1 MRENLHVHYSA
12 DLYDHYTAS
21 FVQAYDDAF
30 LKRLQSERHRLPET
44 DATLVDIGTGTAQ
57 FLIRLAQLPEFDEV
71 RLVGTDYFQDM
82 VEVAIAAVQKSSL
95 GDRIEIQQADVHA
108 MPYGD
113 SSVDAIISRST
124 IHHWSDP
131 AQAFR
136 EIDRIL
142 KPGGIAIIHEPRR
155 DPAPEVL
162 AEFNRQREQAGVE
175 PVRLEEKYTAAE
187 VREFLD
193 RAGIDAQTGK
203 INAPTSGLGALGM
216 EVCIVK

>member
-30 LKRLQSERHRLPET
+30 LKQLLKERYRLPET
-44 DATLVDIGTGTAQ
+44 DAILVDIGTGTAQ
-57 FLIRLAQLPEFDEV
+57 FLIRLAQLPEFDGI
-71 RLVGTDYFQDM
+71 RLIGTDYFQDM
-82 VEVAIAAVQKSSL
+82 VDVALAAVQKSNL
-95 GDRIEIQQADVHA
+95 GDRIEIEQADVHA
-108 MPYGD
+108 MPYTDG
-113 SSVDAIISRST
+113 SVDAIISRST

-131 AQAFR
+131 VGAFR

-193 RAGIDAQTGK
+193 RAGVDSQTSQIDA
-203 INAPTSGLGALGM
+203 PERGLGALGM
-216 EVCIVK
+216 EVRIIK